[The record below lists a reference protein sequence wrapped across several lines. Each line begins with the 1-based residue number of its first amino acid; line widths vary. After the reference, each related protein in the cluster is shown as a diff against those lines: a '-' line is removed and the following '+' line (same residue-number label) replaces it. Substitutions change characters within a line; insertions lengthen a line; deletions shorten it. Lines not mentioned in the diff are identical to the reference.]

1 MAFANPRLTHHLRV
15 AHVFIYA
22 GSCLLLLL
30 VVSNLLLCQGVEDYA
45 PYCKNQPGNCRIP
58 LQSLFERATLVAS
71 NNYRLA
77 REMFN
82 EFNKQYGEGK
92 NFTSKVINSCHT
104 EFMTTPN
111 NKEAAAN
118 TEDEALFRLVISLL
132 HSWDEPLHQAVTE
145 LLHRNGASP
154 DILARAKEI
163 EDKAKVLLEGVEM
176 IQKRVHPGEK
186 KNEPYPVWSEKSSLT
201 ADDEDV
207 RQTAFY
213 RMFHCL
219 HRDSSKISTY
229 INLLKCRFTPC

>member
-1 MAFANPRLTHHLRV
+1 MVARFSSLGIPHHRFPPFSPVGPSPHQQQSSSWDFSPILMAPASSHRGHQWICDLVR
-15 AHVFIYA
+15 

-82 EFNKQYGEGK
+82 EF
-92 NFTSKVINSCHT
+92 
-104 EFMTTPN
+104 
-111 NKEAAAN
+111 
-118 TEDEALFRLVISLL
+118 DEALFRLVISLL